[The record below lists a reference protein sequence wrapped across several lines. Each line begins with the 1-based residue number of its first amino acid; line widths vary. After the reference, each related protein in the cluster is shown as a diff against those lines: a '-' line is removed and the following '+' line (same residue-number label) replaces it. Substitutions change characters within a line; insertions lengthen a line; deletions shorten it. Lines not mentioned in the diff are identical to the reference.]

1 MTLIDSLDK
10 TARPPELREE
20 LWAQYPQAKQAQ
32 IRVGGDFPF
41 LSSAEEVNLFIEV
54 KLPWLYRCNIT
65 PCTVTTCSS
74 GAHICIIFW

>member
-54 KLPWLYRCNIT
+54 KSPRPQIMKSQILNPT
-65 PCTVTTCSS
+65 P
-74 GAHICIIFW
+74 

>member
-20 LWAQYPQAKQAQ
+20 LWAQYPQAKQAH

-54 KLPWLYRCNIT
+54 QSPRLQIMK
-65 PCTVTTCSS
+65 S
-74 GAHICIIFW
+74 